1 MGRHNERREQRQLE
15 AGKLGERRLEHDRP
29 GDLVRS
35 RLVDDRLV
43 LARIEALEALDEPR
57 QARWVRLRQH
67 ADLPENEQRASIRS
81 APASE
86 EVGRLVADAARV
98 AGIEAEICEQ

>member
-1 MGRHNERREQRQLE
+1 
-15 AGKLGERRLEHDRP
+15 RP

-35 RLVDDRLV
+35 GFVDDHLV
-43 LARIEALEALDEPR
+43 VARVEALEARDEQR

-67 ADLPENEQRASIRS
+67 ADLPENEERASIRPT
-81 APASE
+81 PASE

-98 AGIEAEICEQ
+98 AGVETEICEQTVLRRDGRQHPRLVPLGPRA